1 MVYFRYSS
9 QLSAKIYARKINQTF
24 ISAQTPDLSHY
35 FANPAKPA
43 LPSDKFRPLHLRYL
57 GYDNLSQDFK
67 ILLDKGDT
75 KKADLD
81 NKTYIEENTQ
91 TLLRYFSSLKSPVF
105 SQENK
110 AIPILSS

>member
-1 MVYFRYSS
+1 MPVKSTKL
-9 QLSAKIYARKINQTF
+9 LSLVLSFCLILEQSAF
-24 ISAQTPDLSHY
+24 AQTLDLSHY